1 MAPISLIMI
10 CWQTSPFW
18 ISIIARIWLK
28 EPIVYL
34 ELLGMIICFV
44 MVGLIAFQAKED
56 DKEALEEEE
65 KDNKGNEFLGIMLIS
80 VAAIT

>member
-1 MAPISLIMI
+1 
-10 CWQTSPFW
+10 
-18 ISIIARIWLK
+18 
-28 EPIVYL
+28 
-34 ELLGMIICFV
+34 MIICFV